1 MARGRAPEIRLEPE
15 DRVELERLV
24 AAHSTE
30 RRLVER
36 ARVILLTADGVT
48 VPEIVERVGLSQKGV
63 SKWRGRF
70 ADLGMDGLR
79 DAPRP
84 GGPRTYDASARVAV
98 TALACTTPEDGSN
111 QWSTRKLAAKTGMSK
126 SHVQRLLAADLLK
139 PHKVEQWCG
148 KSPDPEFDVKQA
160 DIIGLYL
167 DPPEGA
173 LVLSVDEKSQIQA
186 LDRTQPELPMRPGN
200 PRRQTATYKRNG
212 TTCLLAALEVHHGN
226 VEARCV
232 DSNNHQSFLA
242 FLKHLYRKYPGVELH
257 VILDNLAVHKHKDVK
272 EWVSKRKRLTLHFTP
287 TYASW
292 LNQIEIFFNILTRDV
307 VKGGVWDS
315 KKQLVDQ
322 LMHYIRSYNAQRAK
336 PFNWTYT
343 GNKEPIQGASH

>member
-1 MARGRAPEIRLEPE
+1 MARGRAPQIRLEPE

-30 RRLVER
+30 RRMVDR
-36 ARVILLTADGVT
+36 ARAVLLSADGET
-48 VPEIVERVGLSQKGV
+48 VPTIVARTGLSQPSV

-70 ADLGMDGLR
+70 EQAGIEGLC

-84 GGPRTYDASARVAV
+84 GRPRVYDASARVSV
-98 TALACTTPEDGSN
+98 TALACAKPDDGSTN
-111 QWSTRKLAAKTGMSK
+111 WSVRKLAAKSGIPPTTV
-126 SHVQRLLAADLLK
+126 HRLLTADVLK

-148 KSPDPEFDVKQA
+148 KSPDPDFDAKQA

-167 DPPEGA
+167 NPPEGA

-212 TTCLLAALEVHHGN
+212 TTCLLAALEVHHGG

-232 DSNNHQSFLA
+232 DSNNSENFLR

-257 VILDNLAVHKHKDVK
+257 VILDNLAVHKHKDIK
-272 EWVSKRKRLTLHFTP
+272 DWVSRRKRLTLHFTP

-292 LNQIEIFFNILTRDV
+292 LNQIEIWFNILTKDV
-307 VKGGVWDS
+307 VKGGVWQS
-315 KKQLVDQ
+315 KQQLVDQ
-322 LMHYIRSYNAQRAK
+322 LMHYVRSYNTNRAK

-343 GNKEPIQGASH
+343 SK

>member
-1 MARGRAPEIRLEPE
+1 MARGRAPEIQFSDE
-15 DRVELERLV
+15 DRARLERLV

-30 RRLVER
+30 RRMVDR
-36 ARVILLTADGVT
+36 ARVVLLSAEGLT
-48 VPEIVERVGLSQKGV
+48 VPTIVARTGLSQKTV

-70 ADLGMDGLR
+70 AASGLDGLR
-79 DAPRP
+79 DEPRP
-84 GGPRTYDASARVAV
+84 GKPRIYDASARVAV
-98 TALACTTPEDGSN
+98 TALACTKPEDGSTN
-111 QWSTRKLAAKTGMSK
+111 WSVRKLAAKTGMSPAT
-126 SHVQRLLAADLLK
+126 VQRVLAADLLK

-167 DPPEGA
+167 NPPAGA

-186 LDRTQPELPMRPGN
+186 LDRTQPELPMRSGN

-212 TTCLLAALEVHHGN
+212 TTCLLAALEVHRGGIQ
-226 VEARCV
+226 ARCV
-232 DSNNHQSFLA
+232 DTNNSDNFLR
-242 FLKHLYRKYPGVELH
+242 FLKHLYRTYPGVELH
-257 VILDNLAVHKHKDVK
+257 VILDNLSVHKSQDVK
-272 EWVSKRKRLTLHFTP
+272 DWVAKRKRLTLHCTP

-307 VKGGVWDS
+307 VRGGVWQS
-315 KKQLVDQ
+315 KQQLVDQ
-322 LMHYIRSYNAQRAK
+322 LMHYIRTYNAERAK

-343 GNKEPIQGASH
+343 GTKEPISETSH